1 MQRKGK
7 RQNTIKKVA
16 SGGSLVH
23 SIKTQKKFSTAR
35 NKKVMKNKTTA
46 GILAILLGCLGIHK
60 FYLGNNKGGIIYLL
74 LGLCGGIGGI
84 LGIIDGIIYLMDTE
98 EKFQE
103 RISANKVFDFM

>member
-60 FYLGNNKGGIIYLL
+60 FYLGNNKCGIIYLL
-74 LGLCGGIGGI
+74 LGLCCGIGGI